1 MHNTETLTEI
11 KCKPNTLFFFF
22 LVCNL
27 FYLQGFKLNCI
38 ALHTDSLKHKA
49 Y

>member
-1 MHNTETLTEI
+1 MHNTETHTEI
-11 KCKPNTLFFFF
+11 KCKPNRVFF

-49 Y
+49 F

>member
-1 MHNTETLTEI
+1 MHNTETQKLNASLI
-11 KCKPNTLFFFF
+11 LFFF